1 MNKFF
6 LLLIL
11 SLLLSSCN
19 KNNESRIH
27 PNSENIPNPGLENE
41 HIINKKIND
50 FPNLDFSSDQYSFT
64 ETLGDDRNIG
74 FIKDVEVDKSGRIF
88 VLDDRQQKVLVYS
101 SDGDFLQTIGRRGP
115 GPGELSYAKSI
126 ELYEDS
132 LLLISSRF
140 RIEEYD
146 ISSDSISFNRTVNFE
161 KNIKSICTT
170 NEVLY
175 IHNSDILDSG
185 LMSSEMRK
193 TNMLHEFTL
202 PQYSYRLSFGESYIS
217 DSPVF
222 VDRLTQGD
230 IICDPYNNVLVY
242 ISDRVNVLKG
252 YSLSNGKQMWKSSIA
267 DLNFPKI
274 EEIVTDGSPGLK
286 IMPPEN
292 DIFDNFLKP
301 VLIMDGFILVQV
313 DRREIVDRESLESK
327 SSILSYLIDTKT
339 GKGHYHSDELG
350 RMLYFSENSII
361 EVNESF
367 TELELKY
374 KETR

>member
-6 LLLIL
+6 IPLVL
-11 SLLLSSCN
+11 SLLLSFCN
-19 KNNESRIH
+19 NNNESRIH
-27 PNSENIPNPGLENE
+27 PNSENIPNPELEGE

-50 FPNLDFSSDQYSFT
+50 FSNLDFSSDQYSFT
-64 ETLGDDRNIG
+64 ETLGDERNIG
-74 FIKDVEVDKSGRIF
+74 FINDVEVDKSGRIF

-101 SDGDFLQTIGRRGP
+101 SEGDFLQAIGRRGQ

-126 ELYEDS
+126 TLYQDS
-132 LLLISSRF
+132 LLLISNRF

-161 KNIKSICTT
+161 ISIKSICTT

-175 IHNSDILDSG
+175 IHNLDVLDSG
-185 LMSSEMRK
+185 QMSSEMRK

-202 PQYSYRLSFGESYIS
+202 PQYSHQSTFGESYIS
-217 DSPVF
+217 DSPVI

-230 IICDPYNNVLVY
+230 IICDPYNNMLIY
-242 ISDRVNVLKG
+242 ISDRVNILKG
-252 YSLSNGKQMWKSSIA
+252 YSLSNGEQMWKSSIA

-286 IMPPEN
+286 ILPPEN

-301 VLIMDGFILVQV
+301 VLIKDGFILVQV
-313 DRREIVDRESLESK
+313 DRREVVERESLESK
-327 SSILSYLIDTKT
+327 SSILSYLIDAKT
-339 GKGHYHSDELG
+339 GKGHYYSDKLD

-361 EVNESF
+361 EVNDSF
-367 TELELKY
+367 TELEIKY
-374 KETR
+374 KETQ